1 MRIFLFMIIGLF
13 LSSASIGMAAEKYE
27 PVVRTSIDKNSVF
40 IGDRIRYAI
49 EISSEEDLDVE
60 FSKFPENKIGDF
72 EIKDSGKRTARS
84 LFGKRV
90 FSNWHAISA
99 YSTGEHKIPSF
110 EIRYRQKSGKD
121 WVVKKTGELE
131 VMVKSVMPSKEKVS
145 DIKDIK
151 GPIYFYEIN
160 WILMSGIIAL
170 LGFFILAIII
180 YKRRRMAPLK
190 LPHEIALEELEAIRA
205 LLSRTGAVKEY
216 YIKISDCVR
225 HYIERRFI
233 LKAPEM
239 TTEEFLSSLKDS
251 TVLTDGQKSTLK
263 EFLVACDLV
272 KFAKYAPSN
281 AEIDS
286 VFAAAKNLIEET
298 RQ

>member
-13 LSSASIGMAAEKYE
+13 LSSASIGMAAEKDE

-40 IGDRIRYAI
+40 IGDRVRYAI
-49 EISSEEDLDVE
+49 EFISKDDLEVE
-60 FSKFPENKIGDF
+60 FPKFKEGKIADF
-72 EIKDSGKRTARS
+72 EIKDSGRKITRS
-84 LFGKRV
+84 FLGKRV
-90 FSNWHAISA
+90 FFKWYLISA
-99 YSTGEHKIPSF
+99 YSTGEHTIPSF
-110 EIRYRQKSGKD
+110 EIRYRQKNGKD
-121 WVVKKTGELE
+121 WVVKKTGELQ
-131 VMVKSVMPSKEKVS
+131 VTIVSVMPSGEKAS

-151 GPIYFYEIN
+151 GPIYFYEMY
-160 WILMSGIIAL
+160 WILISGIIAL

-180 YKRRRMAPLK
+180 YKRRQKAPLK
-190 LPHEIALEELEAIRA
+190 LPHEIALEELEAIRS

-251 TVLTDGQKSTLK
+251 ALLADGQKSTLK
-263 EFLVACDLV
+263 EFLAACDLV
-272 KFAKYAPSN
+272 KFAKYASN
-281 AEIDS
+281 KAEMES
-286 VFAAAKNLIEET
+286 VYTAAKNFIKET
-298 RQ
+298 KQ